1 MDKKFALML
10 AGGILLTV
18 ALTMAEGGPV
28 DRMIDTK
35 GQDAHRLAQIRSAQQ
50 QIGQSVDV
58 PNENGAQWFAG
69 SPPVTPTPIEVYRPE
84 TVHVEIPPDVID
96 PAVVAASPIR

>member
-1 MDKKFALML
+1 MDKRLT
-10 AGGILLTV
+10 LLVTGV
-18 ALTMAEGGPV
+18 FLLFVTFTMGKGGPIDNV
-28 DRMIDTK
+28 ARMNAA
-35 GQDAHRLAQIRSAQQ
+35 DAHRLAQIRSAQQ

-69 SPPVTPTPIEVYRPE
+69 SPPVTPAPIEVYRPE
-84 TVHVEIPPDVID
+84 TVHVEIPPDIID